1 MESIQRRLLA
11 LFVSIM
17 VSMTSVPA
25 SADENLDDQVNNRP
39 SAAAMVTDAFIARP
53 LLGVLTA
60 GGTVV
65 FLASLPFSALGGNV
79 TEAGKMLV
87 VGPAK
92 QTFLRCLGC
101 TAIQDEWKDKQV
113 VENASAS
120 N

>member
-11 LFVSIM
+11 LLVSLM
-17 VSMTSVPA
+17 VGVASVPA
-25 SADENLDDQVNNRP
+25 SAEENLDDQVNNRP
-39 SAAAMVTDAFIARP
+39 TATAMLGDAILARP
-53 LLGVLTA
+53 LLLVLTA
-60 GGTVV
+60 GGTAV

-92 QTFLRCLGC
+92 QTFVRCLGC
-101 TAIQDEWKDKQV
+101 TAIQHEWRDKQV
-113 VENASAS
+113 AGGETAS